1 MDTGAE
7 QLRKSSIKSFDCVAP
22 AIYLD
27 VSSRMSSSRHE
38 TTPDFRHIP
47 RITDGGTTA
56 T

>member
-27 VSSRMSSSRHE
+27 VSSRMSRARRE
-38 TTPDFRHIP
+38 TPDFRHIP